1 MDKLVDVKKEVA
13 DVPTEVKFR
22 EVKKL
27 TDDYIVDD
35 ETYFA
40 DQMYVTNS
48 MLKNLL
54 TGSTYNL
61 KHYLESEHKETESLL
76 VGSAF
81 HCMLLEP
88 DEFDKRYVYE
98 PKFDKRTKAGKEAYA
113 EFEQTLNGRKPIP
126 EHYQEAFETMLVR
139 LESHDNARE
148 LIKDATKREV
158 IHFWEDVKTGLK
170 CKGKIDAQSETY
182 LLDIKTTSKKADL
195 RAFQEFAT
203 NYMLAQQ
210 ASFYVNGTGIKDFY
224 YIMFELKAPYNI
236 AVYKMSDNALSYGG
250 AYIDMTLNMYKH
262 WKENEGFN
270 QHLNGGQI
278 ILV

>member
-170 CKGKIDAQSETY
+170 CKGKNDSELILRQMLRDEHPY
-182 LLDIKTTSKKADL
+182 DLGGSIACIVLDNRAKTPTLYWFRNEYRPLYQFGSSPLTIASTKDIFTRMGYSEPQLVGCLSTNWTKLSKGVIESWVKNTKVDDLQQYTS
-195 RAFQEFAT
+195 
-203 NYMLAQQ
+203 
-210 ASFYVNGTGIKDFY
+210 
-224 YIMFELKAPYNI
+224 
-236 AVYKMSDNALSYGG
+236 
-250 AYIDMTLNMYKH
+250 
-262 WKENEGFN
+262 
-270 QHLNGGQI
+270 
-278 ILV
+278 